1 MSAPS
6 HSSVMILSSSDKYL
20 FVLPLYSRFQY
31 GSLVKLF
38 LLNTFISKLDTLF
51 GDTKLSL
58 LVYLHGG
65 GFLIKSAF
73 SLTYHTHLNVV
84 VAEAGV
90 IAVSINYRLAPEHP
104 LPIAYEDSYIAVK

>member
-6 HSSVMILSSSDKYL
+6 HSSVMFLSSSDKYL
-20 FVLPLYSRFQY
+20 FILPLYFGFQY

-38 LLNTFISKLDTLF
+38 LVVQLERNLMF

-65 GFLIKSAF
+65 GFLIKYAF
-73 SLTYHTHLNVV
+73 SPTYHVYLNVV
-84 VAEAGV
+84 VAEVGV
-90 IAVSINYRLAPEHP
+90 VAVSINYRLAPKHL
-104 LPIAYEDSYIAVK
+104 LPIAYDDS